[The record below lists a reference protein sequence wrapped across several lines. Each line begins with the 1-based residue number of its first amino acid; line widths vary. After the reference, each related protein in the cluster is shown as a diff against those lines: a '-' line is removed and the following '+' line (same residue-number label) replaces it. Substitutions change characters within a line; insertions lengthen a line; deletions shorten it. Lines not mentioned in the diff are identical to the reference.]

1 MQAMQA
7 QIDML
12 TRARDDIEDENKKK
26 LSDSERVVFEFGCKM
41 SKEHAEQWQAFLDD
55 KYDDA
60 TRESASEKD
69 LEL

>member
-1 MQAMQA
+1 MQAMQE

-12 TRARDDIEDENKKK
+12 TRAGEDIDEENKKK

-41 SKEHAEQWQAFLDD
+41 SKEHAGEWQQFLDD

-60 TRESASEKD
+60 TRASEIDKD
-69 LEL
+69 FEL